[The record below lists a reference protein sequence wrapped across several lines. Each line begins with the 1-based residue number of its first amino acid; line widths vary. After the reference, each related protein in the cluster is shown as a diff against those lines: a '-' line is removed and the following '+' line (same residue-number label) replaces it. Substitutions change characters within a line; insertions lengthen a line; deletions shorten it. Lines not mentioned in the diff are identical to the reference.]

1 MAKGKHY
8 QRTLEEALAGVP
20 ARQYKQNFTQEPILD
35 ENGKRLYAPY
45 QHKKRC
51 KTQETWMCWATN
63 PNHPK
68 YTPELAKKH
77 FLGLARGARNGAKT
91 RRSTPKGWRAKEWKP
106 IFQERINK
114 AMEIVDLA
122 IAQDIFD
129 LPADEADKKAAREAL
144 GFEVAIMRS
153 DELPFNARQDAAKT
167 ILNFTKA
174 KPAAKLDVAV
184 STAED
189 ILGKVADK
197 NGL

>member
-1 MAKGKHY
+1 MPRKKHY

-45 QHKKRC
+45 QHKTRC
-51 KTQETWMCWATN
+51 KSYETWMNWATN

-106 IFQERINK
+106 IFQERLK
-114 AMEIVDLA
+114 MAAEIVDLA

-144 GFEVAIMRS
+144 CFEVALLRS
-153 DELPFNARQDAAKT
+153 DEMSISTRQDAAKT

-174 KPAAKLDVAV
+174 KPASKLDVAV
-184 STAED
+184 STAEE
-189 ILGKVADK
+189 LLNKVADK